1 MHQVGMVDDQRWKK
15 SRDKLFS
22 IHDFEPSAIGTEIP
36 KFMVFH
42 FLARFGRVAWP
53 IRDKHIQKG
62 GGGNIRD
69 FKRNNTL

>member
-1 MHQVGMVDDQRWKK
+1 MIKDGKNRGINCFP
-15 SRDKLFS
+15 S
-22 IHDFEPSAIGTEIP
+22 DFEPSAIGTEIP

-53 IRDKHIQKG
+53 VRDKHIQKG